1 MERDDRTLDPATT
14 GDVLSPRR
22 GAEGAD
28 TADQE
33 AATLD
38 DPPGGH
44 LTDPGPAAVHPSGPG
59 VSALPGGQPTGL
71 GAAPSEGPRAAP
83 AAGPR
88 DVPPAG
94 LGAVSTGAYHLPEG
108 GEVPVAP
115 GGQDR
120 PPTAEESDVAFW
132 SSDISPRHLPL
143 EQGYDLTEPVE
154 PVLVPP
160 PPDPEQEV
168 RRRTRILV
176 AAAVAVVLVGGSAGW
191 LLSSAGPEES
201 CAGGRCV
208 TVERLDGPPSATV
221 EIPAGRTSPAA
232 VPSQAPSRTKP
243 TEAASAPRTTRP
255 QTVRPT
261 REPQAS
267 DTQPEADETGDGA
280 KEQVSTYDKV
290 ESTPEPAAQ
299 QEPEQSTT
307 PEASPPTPEEQK
319 QPDKKDCNLLEAL
332 FGCP

>member
-14 GDVLSPRR
+14 GDVLSPR
-22 GAEGAD
+22 GGTEGAD
-28 TADQE
+28 TAEQE

-44 LTDPGPAAVHPSGPG
+44 LTDPGPMAGQPWGPG
-59 VSALPGGQPTGL
+59 VSALPGSEASGL
-71 GAAPSEGPRAAP
+71 GAMVP
-83 AAGPR
+83 A
-88 DVPPAG
+88 
-94 LGAVSTGAYHLPEG
+94 
-108 GEVPVAP
+108 GEVPVPAER
-115 GGQDR
+115 QDR
-120 PPTAEESDVAFW
+120 PPTAEESDLAFW
-132 SSDISPRHLPL
+132 SSDVSPRHLPL

-191 LLSSAGPEES
+191 LLSSAGPQERCE
-201 CAGGRCV
+201 GGTCV
-208 TVERLDGPPSATV
+208 TVERLHGPPSATV
-221 EIPAGRTSPAA
+221 EIPAVRTSPAA
-232 VPSQAPSRTKP
+232 VPSQTPSRTRP

-267 DTQPEADETGDGA
+267 DTEPTEDETGEGA
-280 KEQVSTYDKV
+280 KEQVSTYDKSV
-290 ESTPEPAAQ
+290 ESTPEPASQ
-299 QEPEQSTT
+299 QAPEESTT
-307 PEASPPTPEEQK
+307 PEASQPAPGEQT

-332 FGCP
+332 FGCR